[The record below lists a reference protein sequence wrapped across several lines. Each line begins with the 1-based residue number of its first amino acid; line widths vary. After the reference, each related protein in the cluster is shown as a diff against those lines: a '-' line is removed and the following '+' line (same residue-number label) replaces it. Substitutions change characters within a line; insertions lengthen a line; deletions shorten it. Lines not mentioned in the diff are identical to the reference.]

1 MTKIKKECI
10 KGGKVLA
17 SGGFGCVFD
26 PALKCE
32 GKSKR
37 ESNKVSKLMTEKHAT
52 EEYQEI
58 MIFKEKLDE
67 IPNYEDYFLLFDINL
82 CKPAPLSKSDL
93 EGFTSDCTALPKNN
107 ITKSNINSKLDS
119 LLLLNMPNGGIALDD
134 FIYENGS
141 IEILKKLNIKLM
153 KLLKHGIVPMN
164 KRNIY
169 HNDIK
174 DSNILVSV
182 SGDSLKT
189 RLIDWGLST
198 EYKPFI
204 NAPFPKKWRNRPLQF
219 NVPFSVVLFSDSFVH
234 KYTKFITEGGKVE
247 ERELKPFVIEFLTTW
262 MKERGAGHYKF
273 INEIMF
279 MLFSN
284 DITSLSESSL
294 KLIIETEFTMS
305 YITDYIVE
313 VLLKFTKFR
322 ENGTLNL
329 RDYLDNVFIENIDVW
344 GFCSA
349 YFPFLE
355 VLFNNYS
362 KLTEVELNL
371 FNIIKEL
378 FVTLYITR
386 SEKLDI
392 NEIMKMLK
400 NMDKLFEKKLI
411 GRTPESRDVASGLRK
426 FKKTMKNKNYKKS
439 KTNISFKRKPLKK
452 RFKKPIFL
460 SLK

>member
-1 MTKIKKECI
+1 MKNKNKSCI

-26 PALKCE
+26 PALKCQ

-37 ESNKVSKLMTEKHAT
+37 EANKVSKLMTEKHAT

-58 MIFKEKLDE
+58 MIFKEKLDG

-82 CKPAPLSKSDL
+82 CKPAPLSKTDL

-141 IEILKKLNIKLM
+141 FEILKKLNERMM
-153 KLLKHGIVPMN
+153 KLLKYGIVPMN

-198 EYKPFI
+198 EYTPSI

-219 NVPFSVVLFSDSFVH
+219 NVPFSVIIFSDSFVH

-247 ERELKPFVIEFLTTW
+247 EGELKPFVIEFLTTW

-294 KLIIETEFTMS
+294 KVIIETEFTMS

-329 RDYLDNVFIENIDVW
+329 RDYLDNVFIENIDIW

-400 NMDKLFEKKLI
+400 NMDKLFEKKLT
-411 GRTPESRDVASGLRK
+411 GRTPSSRDVASGVRK
-426 FKKTMKNKNYKKS
+426 FKKTIKNKKYGKS
-439 KTNISFKRKPLKK
+439 KSNISFKRKPLKK